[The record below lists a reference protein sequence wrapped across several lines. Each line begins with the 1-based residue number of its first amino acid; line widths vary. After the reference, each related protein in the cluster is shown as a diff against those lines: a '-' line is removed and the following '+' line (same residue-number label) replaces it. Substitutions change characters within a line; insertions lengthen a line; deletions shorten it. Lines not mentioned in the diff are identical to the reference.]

1 MTPDLGASATSAAPA
16 ARRAGTGISLPIA
29 VLLVLATAG
38 GSGYLGAHWAAE
50 KLEAALALR
59 PPVVLFDLAGAVR
72 DVAPER
78 LGSAM
83 ARVKDRA
90 ARLGDGGVLV
100 LDAQAVIAAPPD
112 LHLDPASPLHTI
124 GGAPE

>member
-1 MTPDLGASATSAAPA
+1 MRPDPGASAATATPA
-16 ARRAGTGISLPIA
+16 ARLAGPGISVPIA
-29 VLLVLATAG
+29 MLLVLATAG
-38 GSGYLGAHWAAE
+38 GAGYLGAHWAAE
-50 KLEAALALR
+50 DLREELALR

-83 ARVKDRA
+83 ARVKERA
-90 ARLGDGGVLV
+90 ARLSEGGFLV

-112 LHLDPASPLHTI
+112 LYLDPASPLDTV
-124 GGAPE
+124 GGAP

>member
-1 MTPDLGASATSAAPA
+1 MTPDLGNGAASAFPS
-16 ARRAGTGISLPIA
+16 ARRAGTGISLPVA
-29 VLLVLATAG
+29 MLLVLAAAA

-83 ARVKDRA
+83 ARVKERA
-90 ARLGDGGVLV
+90 ARLSEGGFLV

-112 LHLDPASPLHTI
+112 LYLDPASALDTI
-124 GGAPE
+124 GGAPQ

>member
-1 MTPDLGASATSAAPA
+1 MTPDPGDRAASDSSAAP
-16 ARRAGTGISLPIA
+16 RTGTSMTVPIA
-29 VLLVLATAG
+29 VLLLLATAG
-38 GSGYLGAHWAAE
+38 GSGYLGVQWAGEDLRAE
-50 KLEAALALR
+50 LALR

-90 ARLGDGGVLV
+90 ARLGEGGFLV

-112 LHLDPASPLHTI
+112 LYLDPASALDTI
-124 GGAPE
+124 GGAPQ